1 MTFNIPECWKREHL
15 ENALNRLEMIQ
26 PQSTKIS
33 RSNLQQGFQKVTAQS
48 CSHGERF
55 DKPKYI
61 GGRKKK
67 KKDGKRG
74 LRAASM
80 GIVGGC
86 RGNLAVAQGWG
97 QVIGAEE
104 D

>member
-1 MTFNIPECWKREHL
+1 MVNGLINQNIL
-15 ENALNRLEMIQ
+15 
-26 PQSTKIS
+26 
-33 RSNLQQGFQKVTAQS
+33 G
-48 CSHGERF
+48 GE
-55 DKPKYI
+55 
-61 GGRKKK
+61 KKK